1 MAPEMMIA
9 LLVAVLAGLA
19 TGWFLRGR
27 GSAVVEAERTRLAE
41 RTAALEEMRNAAL
54 RDLAVA
60 SERAAQAETL
70 RERLEAAEAARDA
83 AQRDLAALRA
93 DTAART
99 EGFEAQLK
107 ALQEA
112 REQLSA
118 QFSETAGKLLGEAQ
132 RALIERADQRFH
144 QAHEKSEASLRAL
157 LQPVET
163 TLKRY
168 EDGLRHVEKERV
180 DSYAALREAV
190 DQVRTGQGQVR
201 DETARLVN
209 ALRANAKTR
218 GRWGEQS
225 LYNVLEQAG
234 LSPHVDYRKEVSVE
248 TEDGRLRP
256 DVIVRLPGGRE
267 LIIDAKCSLNAYLE
281 ASDAVTEELRSTH
294 LRAHANALRTHAQQL
309 GAKDY
314 WTRFG
319 KAADYV
325 VMYIPGEHFLAAAL
339 EQDGGLWEWAFE
351 RRVLLATPTN
361 LVAIARTVASVW
373 RQEKLAEE
381 AQQVGAL
388 GKEMYER
395 LATAAAHLASLG
407 KSLEGSVKHYNSF
420 VSSFETR
427 VLVTGRKFKE
437 LSIETGS
444 REIGEPSAIE
454 TLARLPDVTAGGVEE
469 EKRVAADG
477 DARHGAAA
485 EFQARDGRAS
495 QTLGERSRR
504 TMSEAAQTAE

>member
-1 MAPEMMIA
+1 MSPEALIAIA
-9 LLVAVLAGLA
+9 LAALIGLA
-19 TGWFLRGR
+19 AGWLVRAR
-27 GSAVVEAERTRLAE
+27 MAAPVEAERAALAE
-41 RTAALEEMRNAAL
+41 RLATVEAMRNEAL
-54 RDLAVA
+54 REMAVYK
-60 SERAAQAETL
+60 ERADQAEGL
-70 RERLEAAEAARDA
+70 RARLDEAAGQRDA

-93 DTAART
+93 DAAART
-99 EGFEAQLK
+99 EGFEAQIR

-118 QFSETAGKLLGEAQ
+118 QFGDTAAKLLAEAQ
-132 RALIERADQRFH
+132 RALVERADQRFH
-144 QAHEKSEASLRAL
+144 QAHEKSEASLKAL

-168 EDGLRHVEKERV
+168 EDGLKHVEQQRV

-190 DQVRTGQGQVR
+190 EQVRGGQAQVR

-209 ALRANAKTR
+209 ALRSSPKAR

-225 LYNVLEQAG
+225 LHNVLEQAG
-234 LSPHVDYRKEVSVE
+234 LSAQIDYQKEVSVD

-256 DVIVRLPGGRE
+256 DVIVHLPGGRE
-267 LIIDAKCSLNAYLE
+267 LIIDAKCSLNAFLE
-281 ASDAVTEELRSTH
+281 AAEEVDETARVAH
-294 LRAHANALRTHAQQL
+294 LRAHAQAIRLHAQQL

-325 VMYIPGEHFLAAAL
+325 IMYIPGEHFLSAAL

-395 LATAAAHLASLG
+395 LSVAAGHLSSLG
-407 KSLEGSVKHYNSF
+407 RSLNSSVTSYNKF
-420 VSSFETR
+420 VASFEGR
-427 VLVTGRKFKE
+427 VLVTGRKFRD
-437 LSIETGS
+437 LNIETGS
-444 REIGEPSAIE
+444 KEIEELAPVEA
-454 TLARLPDVTAGGVEE
+454 LARLPEPVAGGGEPVE
-469 EKRVAADG
+469 
-477 DARHGAAA
+477 DAQAA
-485 EFQARDGRAS
+485 E
-495 QTLGERSRR
+495 
-504 TMSEAAQTAE
+504 

>member
-1 MAPEMMIA
+1 MSIAP
-9 LLVAVLAGLA
+9 LLAGLA
-19 TGWFLRGR
+19 ALLAGLLIGWIARAR
-27 GSAVVEAERTRLAE
+27 MAAPVEAERRDLAE
-41 RTAALEEMRNAAL
+41 RLGKVEEMRNAAL

-60 SERAAQAETL
+60 VERADQAEGL
-70 RERLEAAEAARDA
+70 RVRLEATDA
-83 AQRDLAALRA
+83 ALDRAEQDLAAMRA
-93 DTAART
+93 DHAART
-99 EGFEAQLK
+99 EAFAAQIK
-107 ALQEA
+107 ALGEA

-144 QAHEKSEASLRAL
+144 QAHERSEASLKAL
-157 LQPVET
+157 LQPIDS

-168 EDGLRHVEKERV
+168 EEGLGRVEKERV

-190 DQVRTGQGQVR
+190 DQVRAGQGQVR

-209 ALRANAKTR
+209 ALRSSPKAR

-225 LYNVLEQAG
+225 LYNLLEQAG
-234 LSPHVDYRKEVSVE
+234 LSEHVDYLREVSVE

-267 LIIDAKCSLNAYLE
+267 LIIDAKCSLNAYQDASE
-281 ASDAVTEELRSTH
+281 APDEQSRVAH
-294 LRAHANALRTHAQQL
+294 LRAHAGSVRNHAQQL

-325 VMYIPGEHFLAAAL
+325 VMFIPGEHFLAAAL
-339 EQDGGLWEWAFE
+339 EQDANLWEWAFE

-361 LVAIARTVASVW
+361 LIAITRTVASVW
-373 RQEKLAEE
+373 RQEKLAEQ
-381 AQQVGAL
+381 AQQIGLL

-395 LATAAAHLASLG
+395 LAVAAGHLASLG
-407 KSLEGSVKHYNSF
+407 RSLNGSVSHYNKF
-420 VSSFETR
+420 VSSFENR
-427 VLVTGRKFKE
+427 VLVTGRKFRD

-444 REIGEPSAIE
+444 REVEAIE
-454 TLARLPDVTAGGVEE
+454 PVEALARLPEPAAESGAG
-469 EKRVAADG
+469 VAAD
-477 DARHGAAA
+477 
-485 EFQARDGRAS
+485 S
-495 QTLGERSRR
+495 
-504 TMSEAAQTAE
+504 SEAAE

>member
-1 MAPEMMIA
+1 MSAEALFAVLIA
-9 LLVAVLAGLA
+9 LLAGLA
-19 TGWFLRGR
+19 AGWLLRAR
-27 GSAVVEAERTRLAE
+27 MAAPVEAERKALAE
-41 RTAALEEMRNAAL
+41 RLSTAEEMRNAAL

-60 SERAAQAETL
+60 SERAGQADDLRAKLETTDL
-70 RERLEAAEAARDA
+70 ARDA
-83 AQRDLAALRA
+83 AERDLAALRA
-93 DTAART
+93 DSAART
-99 EGFEAQLK
+99 EGFEAQIAALK
-107 ALQEA
+107 EA

-118 QFSETAGKLLGEAQ
+118 QFSETAHKLLNEAQ
-132 RALIERADQRFH
+132 EVLARQTNERMSVAQ
-144 QAHEKSEASLRAL
+144 QKSEASLKAL
-157 LQPVET
+157 LQPVES

-168 EDGLRHVEKERV
+168 EDGLRHVEQQRV

-234 LSPHVDYRKEVSVE
+234 LAEHVDYQKEVSV
-248 TEDGRLRP
+248 TTDDGRLRP
-256 DVIVRLPGGRE
+256 DVIVKLPGGRE

-281 ASDAVTEELRSTH
+281 ASEAVEEDVRATH
-294 LRAHANALRTHAQQL
+294 LRAHAQSMRLHAQQL

-325 VMYIPGEHFLAAAL
+325 VMYIPGEHFLSAAL
-339 EQDGGLWEWAFE
+339 EQDGELWEWAFG
-351 RRVLLATPTN
+351 RKVLLATPTN

-381 AQQVGAL
+381 AQQVATL

-395 LATAAAHLASLG
+395 LAVAAGHLGALG
-407 KSLEGSVKHYNSF
+407 KSLNGSVANYNKF
-420 VSSFETR
+420 VSSFDNR

-437 LSIETGS
+437 LSVDTGA
-444 REIGEPSAIE
+444 REIEDVQPIE
-454 TLARLPDVTAGGVEE
+454 TLARLPDAANMAGESDE
-469 EKRVAADG
+469 PALSLPDPAQ
-477 DARHGAAA
+477 AA
-485 EFQARDGRAS
+485 E
-495 QTLGERSRR
+495 
-504 TMSEAAQTAE
+504 